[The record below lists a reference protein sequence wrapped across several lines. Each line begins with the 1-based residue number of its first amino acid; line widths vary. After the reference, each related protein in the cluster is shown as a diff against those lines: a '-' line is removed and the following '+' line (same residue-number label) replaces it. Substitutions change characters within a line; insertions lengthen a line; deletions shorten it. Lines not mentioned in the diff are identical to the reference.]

1 MEANTLHIRIM
12 STKANSCD
20 ADDLE
25 DDDNFGISR
34 EKFFQ
39 SINMEKWAH
48 LFDPFLLSDRDRIC
62 LAWLYDATT
71 KNFEQLGISN
81 KDDIEVIRSAIR
93 GELMRM
99 SFDFD
104 DDEEEGILPQK
115 KLSTKSNNPV
125 PTVRERNSV
134 KSRSQKAPP
143 EDTAVVELPVDEG
156 AVDTGLTEFDLFG
169 SRQSRS
175 TPSPLPCSMY

>member
-1 MEANTLHIRIM
+1 M
-12 STKANSCD
+12 STNADSYD

-25 DDDNFGISR
+25 DDENFGISR
-34 EKFFQ
+34 EQFFQ

-48 LFDPFLLSDRDRIC
+48 LFDPFLLPDKERIC

-81 KDDIEVIRSAIR
+81 KDDIEVIKSAIR

-104 DDEEEGILPQK
+104 DEEEEGILPQK

-125 PTVRERNSV
+125 PTVKERNSL

-143 EDTAVVELPVDEG
+143 EDTPPAAELSVDEG
-156 AVDTGLTEFDLFG
+156 AVDTGLTESDLLRP
-169 SRQSRS
+169 RQFRS
-175 TPSPLPCSMY
+175 AQKLLV